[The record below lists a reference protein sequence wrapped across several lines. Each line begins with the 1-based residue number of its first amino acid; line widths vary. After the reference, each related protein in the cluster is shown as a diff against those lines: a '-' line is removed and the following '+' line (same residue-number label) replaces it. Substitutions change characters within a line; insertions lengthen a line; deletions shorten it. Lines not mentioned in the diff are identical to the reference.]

1 MSLDVYA
8 LTAPLAFA
16 GCGYLLAWGRQRH
29 RDRIALCEQLDAI
42 AKRPPLTAPVMPQ
55 PTVFDQDWSDE
66 SLNRLLDAIRME
78 EPPRVIDQEPRWKLE
93 EDGWVLDV
101 TDGAS

>member
-1 MSLDVYA
+1 MSLDLYA
-8 LTAPLAFA
+8 LTAPLVFA
-16 GCGYLLAWGRQRH
+16 GCGYLLAWGRQRR
-29 RDRIALCEQLDAI
+29 RDRIELQARFDELGPKKPI
-42 AKRPPLTAPVMPQ
+42 TKPVMPK